1 MQQSALIEYSE
12 SKQQRPL
19 PLPLLVLSGSFVP
32 NNQLNLETYKPNWIS
47 KNFWVFVLFGTKLP
61 WSIPFFSLLK
71 YYNCKCH
78 PKWGPDDLVSIP
90 ALNGTVE
97 CNKFLCFN
105 LSDIDRKKKKK
116 KSSNLQQFRELISGY
131 FCFRCFE
138 KIADDLSHAES
149 LSKVDPFLEVNF

>member
-116 KSSNLQQFRELISGY
+116 VVQGGTIS
-131 FCFRCFE
+131 
-138 KIADDLSHAES
+138 L
-149 LSKVDPFLEVNF
+149 